1 MLCLASSHVSYV
13 DPGLDLV
20 QVAAGPFL
28 CPHQPLELCG
38 RGGFVP
44 AVCPLAARRVPE
56 TSEHVWKLLLRFSNL
71 LHKSGTSVIFNGVFS
86 KLSANGLLVLAI
98 TDRAKIINA
107 AIRASALG
115 TYSP

>member
-1 MLCLASSHVSYV
+1 MLFLTFSHVSYV

-28 CPHQPLELCG
+28 RPHQPLELCG

-44 AVCPLAARRVPE
+44 AVCPLAARQALE
-56 TSEHVWKLLLRFSNL
+56 TSGHVWKLLLCFSNL
-71 LHKSGTSVIFNGVFS
+71 SHKSGTSVIFNGGFT
-86 KLSANGLLVLAI
+86 KISANGLLVLAI
-98 TDRAKIINA
+98 TDRAKIINT